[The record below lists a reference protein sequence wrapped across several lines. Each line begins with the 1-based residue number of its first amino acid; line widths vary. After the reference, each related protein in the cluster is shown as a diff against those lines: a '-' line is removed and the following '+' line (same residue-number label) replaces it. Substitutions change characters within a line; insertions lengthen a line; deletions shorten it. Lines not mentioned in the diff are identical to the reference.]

1 MKDNEDRIIEFDREI
16 KEILLKYV
24 DDIEYGQFSAQ
35 FIKFGISLAFGVSES
50 HQKAI
55 ELIINPAIKAGLEQ
69 YEEIKEQV
77 KDHIKEGLKN
87 GDFF

>member
-24 DDIEYGQFSAQ
+24 DDIEYGQFAAQ
-35 FIKFGISLAFGVSES
+35 FIKFGISLAFGVTDS

-55 ELIINPAIKAGLEQ
+55 ELINPAIKAGMEQ

-77 KDHIKEGLKN
+77 NDHIKEGLKN